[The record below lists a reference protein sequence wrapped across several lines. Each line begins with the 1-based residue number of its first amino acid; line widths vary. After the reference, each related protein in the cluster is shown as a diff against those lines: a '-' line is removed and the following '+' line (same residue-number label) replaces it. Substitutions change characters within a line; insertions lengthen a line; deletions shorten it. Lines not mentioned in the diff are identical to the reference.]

1 MLPNQDPPAGWP
13 KPSGAPRRVSS
24 IVFFSL
30 FTLLCAVVTVT
41 AIGAGQFDQVA
52 FFGLGV
58 LLFGHLAGMSISF
71 LRSPRPATSQPPTG
85 VTDQG
90 ERGLAFPYARLAYYW
105 LTSVLVLI
113 VIFFVGLAYT
123 LAKVGTP
130 VAWVI
135 VVVAI
140 ASALFIVWFLATFLR
155 LAPGSIVVT
164 PSGIYHRSLTFEHFV
179 PWHTVE
185 FVRAREGRSPWIL
198 IKALRASDTRE
209 RKYTGF
215 LGAGAEGLPSMIVR
229 TYWLG
234 ANALPAYLTT
244 KHYFE
249 NPGERSKLGVLGQ
262 PAVDR

>member
-1 MLPNQDPPAGWP
+1 MLPSQDPPAGWP

-24 IVFFSL
+24 IVFFAL
-30 FTLLCAVVTVT
+30 FTLVCAVVTVA
-41 AIGAGQFDQVA
+41 AIDARQFDQVA

-71 LRSPRPATSQPPTG
+71 LRSPRAATRQPPLG

-90 ERGLAFPYARLAYYW
+90 ERGLAFPYARRAYYW
-105 LTSVLVLI
+105 LTSVLTLI
-113 VIFFVGLAYT
+113 VIFFVVLASA
-123 LAKVGTP
+123 LAHAGTP

-155 LAPGSIVVT
+155 LAPGKIVVT

-179 PWHTVE
+179 PWQTVE

-198 IKALRASDTRE
+198 IKALKASGTRE
-209 RKYTGF
+209 RRYTGF
-215 LGAGAEGLPSMIVR
+215 LSAGAEGLPSMIVR
-229 TYWLG
+229 AYWLG
-234 ANALPAYLTT
+234 ANALPAYLTI

-249 NPGERSKLGVLGQ
+249 SPHERSALSAPDQ
-262 PAVDR
+262 PGNR